1 MRLFTCLLLAAAAFA
16 ERVESPA
23 TLRLSLRQAVEVAL
37 APDGNARLALTEELA
52 RQADT
57 RARQARSAL
66 LPQVESSLAQQ
77 NQTRNLAAFGI
88 RFSLPFPGFELPER
102 VGPFNTFDAR
112 VTAAQ
117 SLFDLSAVRRWQASR
132 AGVRAAAAE
141 TDSARE
147 QVTASVAKLYLA
159 ALVAESRLESA
170 RANLELAEA
179 LERLA
184 LNQKAAG
191 TGTAIEVTRA
201 RVQAANLRQRVLA
214 VQNERRRA
222 HLELLK
228 AMGLD
233 LATQLELTERL
244 AYIPMDAVTLEQA
257 KATAI
262 ASRPDLKAQ
271 DIRETTARL
280 GYSATRLERLPS
292 LAGFADY
299 GTIGSSINHALP
311 TRTYGL
317 ALRVPLFDGGRRDAR
332 RAESLSLVRQE
343 SVKTRDLRRQ
353 VELEVRLALD
363 NLQSAEE
370 QVRVAEDG
378 LKLADEEVAQAER
391 RYRAGVTSSLEVTD
405 AQTRLERA
413 RENRIAALFAFQAA
427 RIDLGQATGT
437 VRRLIQ

>member
-1 MRLFTCLLLAAAAFA
+1 MRLFTFLLLAAAGFA
-16 ERVESPA
+16 EAAESPA
-23 TLRLSLRQAVEVAL
+23 ALRLSLRQAVEMAL

-57 RARQARSAL
+57 RAGQARSAL

-117 SLFDLSAVRRWQASR
+117 SLFDLSAIRRWQASR

-141 TDSARE
+141 TDNARD
-147 QVTASVAKLYLA
+147 QVAASVAKLYLA
-159 ALVAESRLESA
+159 ALVSEARLESA

-184 LNQKAAG
+184 VSQKAAG

-228 AMGLD
+228 AIGLD

-244 AYIPMDAVTLEQA
+244 AHIPMDAVTLDQA
-257 KATAI
+257 KAAAM

-271 DIRETTARL
+271 DNREATARL
-280 GYSATRLERLPS
+280 GYSATRWERLPS
-292 LAGFADY
+292 LVGFADY
-299 GTIGSSINHALP
+299 GTIGSSLHHALP

-317 ALRVPLFDGGRRDAR
+317 ALKVPLFDGGRRDAR

-343 SVKTRDLRRQ
+343 SVKTRDVRRQ

-413 RENRIAALFAFQAA
+413 RENRIAALFAYQAA

-437 VRRLIQ
+437 VRRVIQ